1 MKKIIFLLI
10 LISFC
15 YGQETFIKGR
25 VATSEA
31 TRYIRVDTNGYLIIS
46 PSVAIASAE
55 TAPVFMRYTVPDSL
69 FTAGANDTTTTAY
82 KNMGAV
88 IDMRGYTTL
97 ILYINVD
104 INNSVGFRFKALGM
118 INATTGAYPFQIETI
133 SSTDVKLNAE
143 YVESQSTVDHSLI
156 LKIETDGV
164 PYVQIQYS
172 ASTPRNG
179 KVLSSYKSKIWK

>member
-1 MKKIIFLLI
+1 MKKIFFLLI

-46 PSVAIASAE
+46 PSVAIASTE

-69 FTAGANDTTTTAY
+69 FTAGAADTTTTSW
-82 KNMGAV
+82 KNAGAV

-97 ILYINVD
+97 ILYMTID
-104 INNSVGFRFKALGM
+104 INTTVDFRLRALGK
-118 INATTGAYPFQIETI
+118 ITAVTGEYPFTIETI
-133 SSTDVKLNAE
+133 SSTDIKTAPE
-143 YVESQSTVDHSLI
+143 YIEINSDADQSLI

-164 PYVQIQYS
+164 PYIQIQYQAGTAGS
-172 ASTPRNG
+172 G
-179 KVLSSYKSKIWK
+179 KILSSYKSKIWK